1 MTVNRIRWLIFF
13 LVVLNAVRAQF
24 ESSNPLAIEPWAIVI
39 VVCIILFILRDELY
53 GYAVHN
59 PLLYKLRR
67 THGAIA
73 DKIVRPF
80 GKPGLLER
88 VYVRLRPPKW
98 CRRSKDDLMLIY
110 RDQKKLM
117 NEGEVVVA
125 MLVQANAAL
134 FKKGFDDAPAN
145 VIYTEEPVG
154 DNPLQSLQEIA
165 HRIFGLKGTKPDDPD
180 EQKFAGMVSYEY
192 GRDFRVTVPDKL
204 AGGLDVTYT
213 TIMVHRKHLPQG
225 YLANGFFPLL
235 VHQESRAAMIL
246 PARYWSKELLEDWG
260 VS

>member
-125 MLVQANAAL
+125 MLV
-134 FKKGFDDAPAN
+134 
-145 VIYTEEPVG
+145 
-154 DNPLQSLQEIA
+154 
-165 HRIFGLKGTKPDDPD
+165 
-180 EQKFAGMVSYEY
+180 
-192 GRDFRVTVPDKL
+192 
-204 AGGLDVTYT
+204 
-213 TIMVHRKHLPQG
+213 
-225 YLANGFFPLL
+225 
-235 VHQESRAAMIL
+235 
-246 PARYWSKELLEDWG
+246 
-260 VS
+260 